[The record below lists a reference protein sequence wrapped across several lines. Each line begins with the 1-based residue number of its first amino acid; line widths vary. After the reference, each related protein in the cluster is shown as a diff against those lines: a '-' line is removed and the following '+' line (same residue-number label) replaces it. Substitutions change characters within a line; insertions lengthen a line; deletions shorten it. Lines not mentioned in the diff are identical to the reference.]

1 MDHYRALQV
10 SDDAEPEVIDRAY
23 RTLSMKYHPDVV
35 PEGQRESAH
44 RRMQRINL
52 AYAVLSDPSRRNDYD
67 RTLAQQPGH
76 SAWDTFMDK
85 GLFGMF
91 MDKVA
96 PRPTSRTRR

>member
-1 MDHYRALQV
+1 VDHYRVLQV
-10 SDDAEPEVIDRAY
+10 SHDAEPEVIDRAY

-52 AYAVLSDPSRRNDYD
+52 AYAVLSEPTRRRDYD

-76 SAWDTFMDK
+76 SAWDVFMSK
-85 GLFGMF
+85 GLVGMF
-91 MDKVA
+91 LDKVA
-96 PRPTSRTRR
+96 PRQASRPRR